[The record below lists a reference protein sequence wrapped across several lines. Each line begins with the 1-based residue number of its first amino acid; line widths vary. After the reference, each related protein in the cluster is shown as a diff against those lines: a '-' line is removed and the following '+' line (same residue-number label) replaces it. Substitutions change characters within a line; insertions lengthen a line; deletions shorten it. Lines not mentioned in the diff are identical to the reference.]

1 MSKVIDKEKF
11 RENLEEFR
19 EKIRQ
24 TREETWIKD
33 ALRARD
39 FSNIETFQQ
48 GLDLINFALKISEA
62 VMNAGETN

>member
-1 MSKVIDKEKF
+1 MEKEKL

-19 EKIRQ
+19 EKIRE

-33 ALRARD
+33 ALRARE
-39 FSNIETFQQ
+39 FSNIETFLQ

-62 VMNAGETN
+62 GMNADNR